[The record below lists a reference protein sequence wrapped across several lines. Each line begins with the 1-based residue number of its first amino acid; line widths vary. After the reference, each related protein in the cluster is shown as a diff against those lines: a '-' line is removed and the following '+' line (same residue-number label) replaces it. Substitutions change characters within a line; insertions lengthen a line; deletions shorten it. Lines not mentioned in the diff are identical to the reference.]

1 MENISKE
8 KAKKRIEKLREEI
21 DKIRYYY
28 HVLDKSIVSEGVKDS
43 LQHELQEL
51 EQKYPDLITPDSPTQ
66 RVGGKP
72 LKKFFKVTHSAP
84 MLSLNDAFDFDEMRA
99 WEERLKKIVPGDRID
114 YFAELKID
122 GFAVALTYEDGYLK
136 TGSTRG
142 DGFVGENVTQNLR
155 TIESIP
161 LNIRDIDG
169 INTKKA
175 IEARGEVFMS
185 KKEFGLVNQKQEK
198 EGLPLYANPR
208 NLGAGSVRQ
217 LDPKII
223 ASRNLDSYMYELI
236 TDLGQ
241 KTHQQKH
248 ELLKKTGF
256 KTSEYVK
263 YCKNLNEVFEY
274 YRYWESRKDDL
285 PFMVDGMVVIV
296 NNLDLEEKLGVVGKA
311 PRWSIAF
318 KFAPE
323 QAATILEDIRV
334 SLGRTGALTPYAV
347 LKPIRVAGSTISRAT
362 LHNEDE
368 IKRKDLKIGDT
379 VIIQKAGDVIPE
391 VVGPI
396 KELRTGT
403 EKEFRMPKTCPIC
416 GGSVSRM
423 PGEAIYRCIN
433 IKCYAIEREKIIH
446 FVSKGAFDI
455 AGLGEQI
462 IDKFLEEKIITN
474 PADLFG
480 LEVFDIKDL
489 ERFGEKLASNII
501 NSIQSRKKVTL
512 PRLIYAL
519 GIRHVGIE
527 TATDLADHFG
537 SLEKLE
543 KVSKEDLER
552 ISDIGPVAAKSI
564 YDWFRDNLN
573 QNILKELRKY
583 GVSYEK
589 IAKSNELAGKTF
601 VITGKL
607 ESIEREDA
615 EEEIRKRGGNAG
627 SSVSKSTDY
636 LVVGE
641 NPGSKLQK
649 AQQLSIKIISENE
662 FLKILK
668 K

>member
-263 YCKNLNEVFEY
+263 CCKNLNEVFEY

-323 QAATILEDIRV
+323 QATTILEDIRV